1 MSGSTRLVPW
11 LVLAMLFASCSR
23 ESGPPAEA
31 ATAPAVPAATAAT
44 PDPAAAS
51 VAAVAV
57 GSTVLPV
64 TIRFEIPAAPL
75 VGQPSR
81 VTLTVAADQGVERV
95 EISGRSASLLID
107 EATAKRVL
115 EGLEAGKA
123 RQIDVGFTSQ
133 AEGLADLELDVSV
146 QTGTGPLQSTF
157 AIPVLT
163 IAAAPAGG

>member
-11 LVLAMLFASCSR
+11 LVLTVLFVSCSR
-23 ESGPPAEA
+23 ESEGPAEA
-31 ATAPAVPAATAAT
+31 ATAPVAPAASAAT

-57 GSTVLPV
+57 GSTALPL
-64 TIRFEIPAAPL
+64 TIRFEVPAAPV

-81 VTLTVAADQGVERV
+81 VTLTVAADQPVERV
-95 EISGRSASLLID
+95 EINGRSASLLID
-107 EATAKRVL
+107 EASARRVL
-115 EGLEAGKA
+115 EGLEPGKV
-123 RQIDVGFTSQ
+123 RQVDVGFTSQ
-133 AEGLADLELDVSV
+133 AEGLADVELDVSV

>member
-11 LVLAMLFASCSR
+11 VVLAVLFASCSR
-23 ESGPPAEA
+23 ESKAPAEV
-31 ATAPAVPAATAAT
+31 ATAPVAPATTAVA

-64 TIRFEIPAAPL
+64 TIRFEIPAPPL
-75 VGQPSR
+75 AGQPSR
-81 VTLTVAADQGVERV
+81 VTLTVAADQPVERL
-95 EISGRSASLLID
+95 EITSRSASLLIE

-115 EGLEAGKA
+115 EGLEPGKA
-123 RQIDVGFTSQ
+123 MQIDVGFTSQ
-133 AEGLADLELDVSV
+133 AEGLADVELDVSV
-146 QTGTGPLQSTF
+146 QTGAGPLQSTF

>member
-11 LVLAMLFASCSR
+11 LVLAVLFASCSR
-23 ESGPPAEA
+23 ESEPPAEA
-31 ATAPAVPAATAAT
+31 ATAPEVPATTAVT

-57 GSTVLPV
+57 GATVLPV
-64 TIRFEIPAAPL
+64 TIRFEIPTPPR

-81 VTLTVAADQGVERV
+81 VTLTVAADQPVERV
-95 EISGRSASLLID
+95 EINGRSASLLIE
-107 EATAKRVL
+107 EAGAKRVL
-115 EGLEAGKA
+115 EGLEPGKA
-123 RQIDVGFTSQ
+123 RQVDVGFTSQ

-146 QTGTGPLQSTF
+146 QTGTAPMQSTF